1 VTKDAERRN
10 FWRAVFHSPV
20 RIATRGGHGCAQL
33 LDISLKGALLETDN
47 VWHGKPGEECQLSLE
62 LAPDTTITM
71 RTKVMHV
78 EGPHIGL
85 RCESIDLDSI
95 THLRRLVELNSGDPA
110 ILDRE
115 LGSLV
120 HEGQS

>member
-1 VTKDAERRN
+1 MTKASERRN

-20 RIATRGGHGCAQL
+20 RLTTHDGQVYAQL
-33 LDISLKGALLETDN
+33 LDISLKGALLEIGN
-47 VWHGKPGEECQLSLE
+47 VWNGKPGDECQLNLG
-62 LAPDTTITM
+62 LALDTNIVM
-71 RTKVMHV
+71 WTKVMHV
-78 EGPHIGL
+78 EGRHVGL

-120 HEGQS
+120 REG